1 MFMVVDFSYRV
12 LFTGPEADCKAFVKA
27 GGHQVIHIAK
37 DVIWV
42 Q

>member
-12 LFTGPEADCKAFVKA
+12 LFTGPEAEAEAFVKA
-27 GGHQVIHIAK
+27 GGHRVIHIAK